1 MSSLLIKLFA
11 SFRQPGL
18 PDRLAVSIPPGA
30 TVMEALERL
39 FAERPALRAA
49 VMASSRREVQP
60 HVNLMLKGR
69 LIRDLQGLDTPV
81 TDGDTLALFP
91 PVAGG

>member
-1 MSSLLIKLFA
+1 MSSVQIKLFA

-18 PDRLAVSIPPGA
+18 PDRFTVSISPDA
-30 TVMEALERL
+30 TVMDALEL
-39 FAERPALRAA
+39 VFADRPSLRDE
-49 VMASSRREVQP
+49 VMAPGRRELQP
-60 HVNLMLKGR
+60 HVNIMLKGR

-81 TDGDTLALFP
+81 ADGDTLSLFP